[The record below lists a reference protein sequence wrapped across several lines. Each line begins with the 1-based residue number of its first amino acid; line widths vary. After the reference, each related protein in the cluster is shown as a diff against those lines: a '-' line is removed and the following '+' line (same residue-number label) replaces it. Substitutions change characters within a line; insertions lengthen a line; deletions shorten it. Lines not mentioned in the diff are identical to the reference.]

1 MPHDMKRFLRGVEH
15 DADISVSAED
25 GWQVIDVR
33 NETGKGRMLFTS
45 VLPGVYFTY
54 NDFDMAECITDFA
67 APEGRYLG
75 INHCSAGRIEQRMPG
90 GAFSYISTGDLKI
103 SDFANHAGIY
113 VFPTEHYRG
122 VTFNFDI
129 EACEDSLPRLL
140 DGFPGSPRMLCEKF
154 CRRHPPYVLH
164 DFQPAERLLV
174 SLYGADPMLLRPYAQ
189 IKALELLL
197 LLMDVDYS
205 EGAQHVDYF
214 ESVRV
219 EKVKRAHDIM
229 IADLSVAHT
238 VRELA
243 QEVGLSLTGFKDCF
257 KGVYGM
263 PPHGYLKSCR
273 MERASELLL
282 SGDLPIVDIAGMVG
296 YDSPSKFASAFKES
310 IGLTPTAYRL
320 HEGKR
325 G

>member
-1 MPHDMKRFLRGVEH
+1 MSDDMKRFLRGVEH
-15 DADISVSAED
+15 DADISVSTED
-25 GWQVIDVR
+25 GWQVVDVR
-33 NETGKGRMLFTS
+33 NETGEGRMLFTS

-54 NDFDMAECITDFA
+54 NDFDMAGCTTDFA

-90 GAFSYISTGDLKI
+90 GVFSYISTGDLKI

-129 EACEDSLPRLL
+129 EICEDSLPRLL
-140 DGFPGSPRMLCEKF
+140 DGFPGSPRMLREKF
-154 CRRHPPYVLH
+154 CRKHPPYVLH
-164 DFQPAERLLV
+164 DFQPAERLLA
-174 SLYGADPMLLRPYAQ
+174 SLYGTKPAFLRPYAQ

-197 LLMDVDYS
+197 LLADVDYS
-205 EGAQHVDYF
+205 EGSQHIDYF

-219 EKVKRAHDIM
+219 EKVKRARDIM

-263 PPHGYLKSCR
+263 PPYGYLKSCR

-282 SGDLPIVDIAGMVG
+282 SGDLPIADIAGIVG
-296 YDSPSKFASAFKES
+296 YDSPSKFTAAFKES
-310 IGLTPTAYRL
+310 MGLTPNAYRL

>member
-1 MPHDMKRFLRGVEH
+1 MPDDMKRFLRGVEH

-75 INHCSAGRIEQRMPG
+75 INHCS
-90 GAFSYISTGDLKI
+90 YISTGDLKI
-103 SDFANHAGIY
+103 SDFANHAGTY
-113 VFPTEHYRG
+113 VFPTGHYRG